1 MRMGEPCVSSAPR
14 AGAARYSRSHVVSS
28 TVLYSIYVHDWRDIS
43 SEHKN
48 NDNAIVSFVNA
59 SVLSVVVKKT
69 LKPYSTVR

>member
-43 SEHKN
+43 FQHKN
-48 NDNAIVSFVNA
+48 NDNAIVSFVNGGTA
-59 SVLSVVVKKT
+59 YRRFVSR
-69 LKPYSTVR
+69 LKLMRI